1 MRRYSRDGFTIVEMI
16 VVIVVMAI
24 LLSLTLINL
33 AGQQVISRDNE
44 REQKA
49 ENIARGLE
57 RYYNEV
63 AKPSVNVIGRYPD
76 RATAINDIVANNVLP
91 GVESANFYF
100 TFNNNALNFVV
111 ANDPTGTTPAEDAAA
126 ITAINTLATVNSVV
140 YVPKVWSTANSRWEM
155 CGTDEACTRF
165 GLYYRTEDNVLH
177 EIASR
182 KQQ

>member
-1 MRRYSRDGFTIVEMI
+1 MI
-16 VVIVVMAI
+16 VVIVVMTI
-24 LLSLTLINL
+24 LLTLTLVNL
-33 AGQQVISRDNE
+33 AGQQVIARNNE
-44 REQKA
+44 RQQKS
-49 ENIARGLE
+49 ESIARGLE

-76 RATAINDIVANNVLP
+76 RATAINDIVPNNVLP
-91 GVESANFYF
+91 GVEAASFYF

-126 ITAINTLATVNSVV
+126 TTAIGTLATMNAIV
-140 YVPKVWSTANSRWEM
+140 YVPKVWSSSNSRWEM
-155 CGTDEACTRF
+155 CGTDEACTRYSLF
-165 GLYYRTEDNVLH
+165 YRTEDNVLH

>member
-16 VVIVVMAI
+16 VVIIVMAI

-44 REQKA
+44 RQQKA

-76 RATAINDIVANNVLP
+76 RATAVTDIVANSVLP
-91 GVESANFYF
+91 GVESSSFIF
-100 TFNNNALNFVV
+100 TFNSSTSNFVV
-111 ANDPTGTTPAEDAAA
+111 ASDPTGTTPAEDAAA
-126 ITAINTLATVNSVV
+126 VTAINTLTTVNTVV
-140 YVPKVWSTANSRWEM
+140 YVPKTWSATNSRWEM
-155 CGTDEACTRF
+155 CGTDEMCTRF
-165 GLYYRTEDNVLH
+165 SLFYRTEDSVLH

-182 KQQ
+182 RQE